1 MAENIGITPDSEGN
15 TGQVLPTPSPET
27 VNSPVSV
34 PSAEANPAKG
44 SPTPA
49 SERAKAPVSQRKLEA
64 NRRNAQKSTGPRTE
78 AGKAKSAANSYT
90 HGFYSKSLFAM
101 TPPERVAEEKADYLA
116 LLDGL
121 QEHYQPVGRVEN
133 LFCERIAI
141 GMFRCGRLLKCEGR
155 IFSWSDPFYLSC
167 AGNLVRYETSTNRQ
181 LQKDISQLERLQEK
195 RKSESS

>member
-1 MAENIGITPDSEGN
+1 MAENMGITPDSEGN
-15 TGQVLPTPSPET
+15 TGQAL
-27 VNSPVSV
+27 
-34 PSAEANPAKG
+34 
-44 SPTPA
+44 PTPA

-64 NRRNAQKSTGPRTE
+64 NRRNAQKSTGPRTD

-121 QEHYQPVGRVEN
+121 QEHYQPVGCVEN

-141 GMFRCGRLLKCEGR
+141 GMFRCGRLLRCEGR